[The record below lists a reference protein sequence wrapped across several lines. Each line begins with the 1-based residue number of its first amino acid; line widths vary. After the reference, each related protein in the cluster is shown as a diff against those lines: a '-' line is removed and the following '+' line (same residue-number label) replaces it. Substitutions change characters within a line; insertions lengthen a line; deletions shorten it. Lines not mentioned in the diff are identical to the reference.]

1 MADKKLSPA
10 QLAALRAAADGN
22 LYRSE
27 SIRSLYK
34 SFRADTHAN
43 VTRQA
48 DALADLNLIRVGEQ
62 QGSRRP
68 WHIEPDGVKILAD
81 YDATVSQ

>member
-1 MADKKLSPA
+1 MANVKLTAA
-10 QLAALRAAADGN
+10 QADALRAAADGH

-34 SFRADTHAN
+34 SFRADTNAN

-48 DALADLNLIRVGEQ
+48 DVLADLLLIRIGVQ
-62 QGSRRP
+62 QGFRRP
-68 WHIEPDGVKILAD
+68 WHIEPAGVQALAD
-81 YDATVSQ
+81 YDAKASQ

>member
-1 MADKKLSPA
+1 MADKKLTPV
-10 QLAALRAAADGN
+10 QLAVLRAAADGN

-34 SFRADTHAN
+34 SFRSDTHAN

-48 DALADLNLIRVGEQ
+48 DALADLNLIRIGEQ
-62 QGSRRP
+62 RGAQRP
-68 WHIEPDGVKILAD
+68 WHIEPDGLKALAD
-81 YDATVSQ
+81 YDAQVQQ